1 MNDATG
7 RTAAGALRLKES
19 MGWFAAGASFRRALV
34 TLSAGAFQLF
44 AYICLEAERRSGR
57 YEARHG
63 ELARAL
69 GKSRRIV
76 GDYIREL
83 EVKGVCAVRRA
94 ANQYARS
101 CFTVCVD
108 YWPYHRDQDAGAG
121 HAGAYVR
128 SVERSFVSLGCTT
141 GRFSGRDAQ
150 LARELETSGVPLATV
165 EDALLL
171 GGARKYVS
179 WLDGHAPEP
188 IASLAYF
195 KAVVAE
201 VQERPLPADY
211 REYLRRKI
219 AEFAR
224 QWARRSDE
232 ARDGGPGDADASESD
247 T

>member
-7 RTAAGALRLKES
+7 CTAAGVLRLKES
-19 MGWFAAGASFRRALV
+19 TGWFAAGASFRRALG

-44 AYICLEAERRSGR
+44 AYICLYAERRSGR
-57 YEARHG
+57 YEARHA
-63 ELARAL
+63 ELAEAL

-76 GDYIREL
+76 GGYIREL
-83 EVKGVCAVRRA
+83 EAKGVCAVGRG

-101 CFTVCVD
+101 FFTVCED

-150 LARELETSGVPLATV
+150 LARDLETSGVPLATV

-179 WLDGHAPEP
+179 WLDGRAPEP

-195 KAVVAE
+195 KAVVSE

-211 REYLRRKI
+211 REYLKRKI

-224 QWARRSDE
+224 EWARRSKE
-232 ARDGGPGDADASESD
+232 AIDGGPSDADGPESD